1 MAGQQS
7 ARRFAQAAFQIA
19 QEADQLSEWRD
30 DLTTIARALGNNEEL
45 ATLLDS
51 PQVPVE
57 TKLKVLDEV
66 LGDGVGLLPRNLVG
80 LLASRSA
87 VVVVPEIVDHFE
99 AMLDAS
105 QGVVRADVTTAVKLS
120 ADQTAQLTKTLS
132 EVVGADVKVETRV
145 DPAVLGGMIARVG
158 DRVIDGSLRTKLQTM
173 KREISQ

>member
-19 QEADQLSEWRD
+19 QEADQLPEWRD
-30 DLTTIARALGNNEEL
+30 DLTTIAQALGNQEL

-66 LGDGVGLLPRNLVG
+66 LGDGVGPLPRNLVG

-87 VVVVPEIVDHFE
+87 VAVVPEIVDHFE

-145 DPAVLGGMIARVG
+145 DPAVLGGMVARVG

>member
-30 DLTTIARALGNNEEL
+30 DLTTITRALGSEGL

-51 PQVPVE
+51 PQMPVE

-66 LGDGVGLLPRNLVG
+66 LGDGVGPLPRILVG

-145 DPAVLGGMIARVG
+145 DPAVLGGMVARVG